1 MKKIN
6 LITLFSIICILFSC
20 AKAPYEVRSVESAR
34 IAIDSTWDAK
44 ANPKML
50 ALVESY
56 KKQLDSEMNVEIGT
70 AAQTLEKGFP
80 QSLLSNFTADA
91 MKETANQL
99 WSNVD
104 FAVMNMGGLRVSL
117 NKGPITIGSMYET
130 YPFENQLVLLEL
142 QGKDVRSFFEFVA
155 FNGGEGLSN
164 GVRLVVK
171 NRAIESLEIGGKSLD
186 ENKIYRIATIDF
198 LAAGNDHMEALTQAV
213 RVTDSGRQLRDFM
226 IDYVKNLTLKKQ
238 EVNAKLDD
246 RITIR

>member
-1 MKKIN
+1 MKQLN
-6 LITLFSIICILFSC
+6 LLATFFAIFLLSFCT
-20 AKAPYEVRSVESAR
+20 KAHYEVCSIESAR

-91 MKETANQL
+91 MKEMAGQ
-99 WSNVD
+99 WWGNVD

-117 NKGPITIGSMYET
+117 NQGQVTIGNMYET

-142 QGKDVRSFFEFVA
+142 PGKAVRSFFEFVA
-155 FNGGEGLSN
+155 FNGGEGLSS

-171 NRAIESLEIGGKSLD
+171 NRAIESLEIGGKPLD
-186 ENKIYRIATIDF
+186 ENRIYRVATIDF
-198 LAAGNDHMEALTQAV
+198 LAAGNDHMEALTQAT
-213 RVTDSGRQLRDFM
+213 RVFDSGKQLRDIM
-226 IDYVKNLTLKKQ
+226 IEYVENLTHKKQ
-238 EVNAKLDD
+238 KINAELDD